1 MSEELQTSCVEIED
15 LKPLSANK
23 NFLLIMTARFVS
35 FMGDSVHYF
44 ALTWYIINV
53 IGQGKVLGL
62 LLTLST
68 LPAVFLG
75 PFVGVLADRFDRRK
89 IMMTVDLLRGS
100 LALTLGYLV
109 YIDQAPIWVFFVIT
123 LLLSICSALYF
134 PASGALFPSLVHD
147 KHLVKANSVASFLGT
162 FTGILGPTIA
172 GLVYGVVGP
181 QGLFIINGFTFFFA
195 VSCVFLIKPPAVAHN
210 SATKDNNY
218 LTNLKEGLKFVFH
231 KKALFAMLLFGGTV
245 NFFFWPIQ
253 NIVQPVIGSKILMF
267 DSTMYGT
274 MVSFFPWGMLAAT
287 LLIPLLPQPKKKY
300 KFMIWSMLVQS
311 IGLILLAI
319 PILPFVRPYMTNTN
333 LVFYTYCT
341 ILLFRG
347 AAFGFTNVPM
357 QVVYQ
362 TLTPN
367 EYRGRVFALQ
377 GAFFQGL
384 MPVSMGVAGFF
395 VDIVPAYALC
405 IFSGVFMGIACIYMF
420 GVKATK
426 DI

>member
-1 MSEELQTSCVEIED
+1 MSEELQRIELETEEIQ
-15 LKPLSANK
+15 PLTANR
-23 NFLLIMTARFVS
+23 NFLLIMTSRFVS
-35 FMGDSVHYF
+35 FLGDSVHYF
-44 ALTWYIINV
+44 ALSWYIINV

-89 IMMTVDLLRGS
+89 IMITVDVVRGT

-109 YIDQAPIWVFFVIT
+109 YIKQAPMWVFFIVT
-123 LLLSICSALYF
+123 LLLSISSTMYF
-134 PASGALFPSLVHD
+134 PASGALFPSLVHE
-147 KHLVKANSVASFLGT
+147 KHLIKANSVASFLGT
-162 FTGILGPTIA
+162 FTGILGPAVA
-172 GLVYGVVGP
+172 GPVYGIVGP
-181 QGLFIINGFTFFFA
+181 EGLFILNGITFFFA
-195 VSCVFLIKPPAVAHN
+195 AVCEFLLKPPVMEH
-210 SATKDNNY
+210 SAAAKAKNY
-218 LTNLKEGLKFVFH
+218 LSNLKEGLQFVFH
-231 KKALFAMLLFGGTV
+231 KKALFAMLMFGGAV

-253 NIVQPVIGSKILMF
+253 NIVQPVIGSKVLAF
-267 DSTMYGT
+267 DSAMYGT
-274 MVSFFPWGMLAAT
+274 MISFFPIGMLIAT

-300 KFMIWSMLVQS
+300 RFMLWSMFIQS
-311 IGLILLAI
+311 MGLILLAI
-319 PILPFVRPYMTNTN
+319 PILPAVRPYMTNTN
-333 LVFYTYCT
+333 ILFYTYCG
-341 ILLFRG
+341 ILIIRG

-384 MPVSMGVAGFF
+384 MPVSMGIAGFF
-395 VDIVPAYALC
+395 VDIFPAYALC
-405 IFSGVFMGIACIYMF
+405 AFAGVFMALICIFMF
-420 GVKATK
+420 KVKATR

>member
-1 MSEELQTSCVEIED
+1 MSEELQTVELQMEEI
-15 LKPLSANK
+15 KPLTANK
-23 NFLLIMTARFVS
+23 NFLLIMTSRFVS
-35 FMGDSVHYF
+35 FLGDSVHYF
-44 ALTWYIINV
+44 ALSWYIINV

-89 IMMTVDLLRGS
+89 IMITVDVIRGV

-109 YIDQAPIWVFFVIT
+109 YIGQAPIWVFFVVT
-123 LLLSICSALYF
+123 LLLSISSTMYF
-134 PASGALFPSLVHD
+134 PASGALFPSLVHET
-147 KHLVKANSVASFLGT
+147 HLIKANSVASFLGT
-162 FTGILGPTIA
+162 FTGILGPAVA
-172 GLVYGVVGP
+172 GPVYGIVGP
-181 QGLFIINGFTFFFA
+181 EGLFLLNGITFFFA
-195 VSCVFLIKPPAVAHN
+195 AVCEFLLKPPAMEHN
-210 SATKDNNY
+210 AAAKAKNY
-218 LTNLKEGLKFVFH
+218 LSNLKEGLQFVFH

-253 NIVQPVIGSKILMF
+253 NIVQPVIGSKVLAF

-274 MVSFFPWGMLAAT
+274 MISFFPIGMLIAT

-300 KFMIWSMLVQS
+300 RFMLWSMFIQS

-319 PILPFVRPYMTNTN
+319 PILPIVRPYMTNTN
-333 LVFYTYCT
+333 ILFYTYCG
-341 ILLFRG
+341 ILIIRG

-384 MPVSMGVAGFF
+384 MPVSMGIAGFF
-395 VDIVPAYALC
+395 VDIFPAYALC
-405 IFSGVFMGIACIYMF
+405 TFAGVFMGLVCIFMF